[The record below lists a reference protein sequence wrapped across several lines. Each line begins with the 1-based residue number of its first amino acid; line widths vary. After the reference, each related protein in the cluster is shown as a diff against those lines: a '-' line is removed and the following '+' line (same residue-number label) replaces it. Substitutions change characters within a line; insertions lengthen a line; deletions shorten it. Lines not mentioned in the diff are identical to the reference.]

1 MPSAQVRRLKVPS
14 ASKRLVTPD
23 LDKSRWKKG
32 SRVLKTEITLCGRKD
47 SKRWNIKIDRCATL
61 PKGHGEL
68 CWAFQLPKGKYWQQQ
83 THNTL
88 KRKPWPHR
96 MGYGPINWYV
106 SRTHLHNNR
115 GVLGLRAGQKGG
127 VAKVRIMA
135 DSVVLSIEIII
146 GISMERTTLSAM
158 IRMFS
163 IYWL

>member
-1 MPSAQVRRLKVPS
+1 
-14 ASKRLVTPD
+14 
-23 LDKSRWKKG
+23 
-32 SRVLKTEITLCGRKD
+32 
-47 SKRWNIKIDRCATL
+47 
-61 PKGHGEL
+61 
-68 CWAFQLPKGKYWQQQ
+68 
-83 THNTL
+83 
-88 KRKPWPHR
+88 

-163 IYWL
+163 IY